1 MTIRFA
7 ALAALSLLAT
17 TAAFAQ
23 QGSISVGAQAYGSR
37 SPSQEVGR
45 LGGYNTRFQ
54 EIGGR
59 RRGGGGGG
67 GLDFSANLA
76 PAGGFRGVGGGTI
89 LPPAFRPGPSGY
101 SRISTS
107 GTSRL
112 SSGAIVAWR
121 PPDSRTISQL
131 SGFDLAVSMDTP
143 EGGWD
148 FGSGPQIKQFPYAAS
163 EGSEFNQFF
172 RLQPAETEPRSG
184 APAGMAEN
192 YRVFDAVSQ
201 SNTARVRD
209 MAWRGL
215 DMFRRATDMTDD
227 DGELLPRA
235 MDVLASVRNLKSDA
249 VIPSVLIA
257 HGAMHRGQYW
267 HALNSLRDALKRNPE
282 FFVDRIDI
290 TPYFGSPEFLRRQLR
305 ELQQAGQLATE
316 SVQAAALE
324 AYCSFLLNDDRR
336 AGAALERMSTLMD
349 RTPVE
354 SLTVFRSAL
363 AAGLLEAMR
372 REEAAAAAARST
384 PAAPAPTR
392 ATSGQ
397 DAPETPVGGR

>member
-1 MTIRFA
+1 MTLRIA
-7 ALAALSLLAT
+7 ALAALSLLA
-17 TAAFAQ
+17 AAGAQAQ
-23 QGSISVGAQAYGSR
+23 QGGISVGAQAFGSR

-45 LGGYNTRFQ
+45 IGGYNTRFQ
-54 EIGGR
+54 ETGGR
-59 RRGGGGGG
+59 RRGGGGGDLNFG
-67 GLDFSANLA
+67 VNLA

-89 LPPAFRPGPSGY
+89 LPAAFRPGPSGY

-107 GTSRL
+107 GASRL

-121 PPDSRTISQL
+121 PPDSRTIAQL
-131 SGFDLAVSMDTP
+131 SGFDLATSMDTP

-148 FGSGPQIKQFPYAAS
+148 FGSGPRITQFPYAES
-163 EGSEFNQFF
+163 RGSEFNRFF
-172 RLQPAETEPRSG
+172 GLQPAETS
-184 APAGMAEN
+184 APDSAPPAMADN

-201 SNTARVRD
+201 SNTGRVRD

-215 DMFRRATDMTDD
+215 DMFRRATDFTDD
-227 DGELLPRA
+227 DATLLPRA

-249 VIPSVLIA
+249 VIPSILIA

-267 HALNSLRDALKRNPE
+267 LALNSLRDALKRNPE
-282 FFVDRIDI
+282 FFIDRIDI

-316 SVQAAALE
+316 SVPAAALE

-336 AGAALERMSTLMD
+336 AGAALERMSTLME
-349 RTPVE
+349 RTPAE
-354 SLTVFRSAL
+354 SLKEFRAAL

-372 REEAAAAAARST
+372 REEAAARPNT
-384 PAAPAPTR
+384 AAPGTVAPT
-392 ATSGQ
+392 AGG
-397 DAPETPVGGR
+397 GGR